1 MGTFDTVTM
10 DILSAAFET
19 KQLGGGMLAYRLAE
33 NGRLVAPGGVVV
45 AYHGLI
51 HLVGED
57 GAEFMAVFTHGELEA
72 LDPITSEVSD
82 TYRCLGDGLLW
93 TRDEW

>member
-1 MGTFDTVTM
+1 MGAFDTVTL
-10 DILSAAFET
+10 DVFSADFET

-33 NGRLVAPGGVVV
+33 NGRLVAPCGGVV

-57 GAEFMAVFTHGELEA
+57 GAEFMAVFTHGALES
-72 LDPITSEVSD
+72 LDPITEEAA
-82 TYRCLGDGLLW
+82 TGYRCMGDGLLW
-93 TRDEW
+93 TRDGW